1 MTARPVKMAAVRL
14 VGLILVLVVAAV
26 PPAVSAATRSVDVA
40 THASGAKPCT
50 SFGNSWKQKYNAA
63 GGPIK
68 IVSVCCDIRSPQTHD
83 SACSVMVTG
92 RKGMMGAGMFGC
104 SVATVTADG
113 AILANKPLAC
123 VRTGGIALPA

>member
-1 MTARPVKMAAVRL
+1 MRAVRL
-14 VGLILVLVVAAV
+14 VGLIFVLVVAAV

-50 SFGNSWKQKYNAA
+50 AFGESWKQKYNAA
-63 GGPIK
+63 GGPVE
-68 IVSVCCDIRSPQTHD
+68 IVSVCCDIRSPQTHV

-104 SVATVTADG
+104 SIATVTADG
-113 AILANKPLAC
+113 SILANRPLAC
-123 VRTGGIALPA
+123 VRTGGLSALPA